1 MKNFL
6 IFASHTLAKVLQS
19 AIVRFLR
26 KDGQTSDGYL
36 HASAVQLARLISDAN
51 IRNNYEI
58 DVNLV

>member
-6 IFASHTLAKVLQS
+6 IFAFHTLAKVLQS

-26 KDGQTSDGYL
+26 KDGKTSDGYL
-36 HASAVQLARLISDAN
+36 RASAVQLARLISDAN

>member
-1 MKNFL
+1 
-6 IFASHTLAKVLQS
+6 VLQS

>member
-1 MKNFL
+1 L
-6 IFASHTLAKVLQS
+6 QSILAKVLQS